1 MISRPL
7 RQPEGTPPVGTSV
20 AYRNLPAASYYR
32 IDPAALINAPE
43 EDEFVVRGQSPVY
56 RSQSI
61 DQYGQPIP
69 QNPIYNNSPQGD
81 PYGDAMRG
89 VYEPGFVDVN
99 IDVTEGRT
107 GRLMFGVGV
116 NSDAGVVGSL
126 TFQEDNFD
134 IMRPPSSWADVIEGR
149 AFRGNG
155 QSFRIEAVPGDQ
167 VSRYMVSWTDPFF
180 MYTDYSVG
188 VSGFYFN
195 RFYSDWTEDRL
206 GGRVSVGRLLSR
218 YWSINGAMRLENVD
232 IRNTPAVA
240 PDDLEDVEGDN
251 FLSTGMVT
259 LSYDSRNSAFAPSE
273 GTLFEGSYEQAFGEF
288 DYPRFE
294 VTGSQ
299 YWTIFER
306 PDGFGKHTFNLRGQV
321 GWSGNGTPI
330 FERFYAGGYSSL
342 RGWAFRGV
350 TPREMG
356 VRVGGNFQFLGTAE
370 YMLPVTA
377 SDSVRAVVF
386 SDFGTVEENATFE
399 HFRVS
404 AGFGVR
410 LTIPAMGPAPLAFD
424 FAFPIVDE
432 PEDNR
437 RIFSFYIGLTR

>member
-1 MISRPL
+1 MMFMALQSRP
-7 RQPEGTPPVGTSV
+7 Q
-20 AYRNLPAASYYR
+20 ALPDYDYL
-32 IDPAALINAPE
+32 IDPTPIINSPDE
-43 EDEFVVRGQSPVY
+43 GEFVVRGQSPIY
-56 RSQSI
+56 RGQSI

-69 QNPIYNNSPQGD
+69 QNPIFNNSPQGD

-89 VYEPGFVDVN
+89 VYEPAFVDVN
-99 IDVTEGRT
+99 VDVTEGRT

-126 TFQEDNFD
+126 IFQEDNFD
-134 IMRPPSSWADVIEGR
+134 IMRPPRSWADVIEGR

-180 MYTDYSVG
+180 MYTDYSLG

-195 RFYSDWTEDRL
+195 RFYNDWTEDRL
-206 GGRVSVGRLLSR
+206 GGRVSVGRLLDR
-218 YWSINGAMRLENVD
+218 YWSINGSLRLENVD
-232 IRNTPAVA
+232 IRGFNTPAPPELAEVA
-240 PDDLEDVEGDN
+240 GDN
-251 FLSTGMVT
+251 FLSTGQVT
-259 LSYDSRNSAFAPSE
+259 ISHDSRNSAYVPSQ
-273 GTLFEGSYEQAFGEF
+273 GNLFEASYEQAFGEF
-288 DYPRFE
+288 SYPKFE

-299 YWTIFER
+299 YWTLYER

-321 GWSGNGTPI
+321 GWTGNDTPI
-330 FERFYAGGYSSL
+330 FEKFYAGGYSSF
-342 RGWAFRGV
+342 RGFAFRGV
-350 TPREMG
+350 TPRDMG
-356 VRVGGNFQFLGTAE
+356 VRVGGDFQFLGTAE
-370 YMLPVTA
+370 YMVPVTA

-386 SDFGTVEENATFE
+386 SDFGTVDDSTTFNNFRAT
-399 HFRVS
+399 

-424 FAFPIVDE
+424 FAFPIMDQ